1 MDRMRKKRLVQI
13 HVPGETTYDEDGFVV
28 ETAGVTH
35 KVWCDITLVKPDEIV
50 TYNLEKV
57 TEILRCRCQWNRIRN
72 IDPHEVTLTINGQ
85 KYELWGT
92 FINVDMMN
100 IDGYF
105 EAKKVT

>member
-13 HVPGETTYDEDGFVV
+13 HTPGEQTFDKDGFPIK
-28 ETAGVTH
+28 TDGKTY

-57 TEILRCRCQWNRIRN
+57 TEVLRCKCQWNRIRN
-72 IDPHEVTLTINGQ
+72 IDPHEAKLTING
-85 KYELWGT
+85 KEYEVWGT
-92 FINVDMMN
+92 FINEDMMN
-100 IDGYF
+100 ITGMF

>member
-13 HVPGETTYDEDGFVV
+13 HVPGNTEYDEDGFLV
-28 ETAGVTH
+28 ESPGKTY

-57 TEILRCRCQWNRIRN
+57 TEILRCRCPWNRIRN
-72 IDPHEVTLTINGQ
+72 IDPHEATLTING
-85 KYELWGT
+85 KRYELWGP
-92 FINVDMMN
+92 FINEEMMN
-100 IDGYF
+100 ITGYF